1 MMSLY
6 LREKKMGVCS
16 VILDYLVN
24 ITSFFF
30 FFSTM
35 PPLNFA
41 SIFLKVE
48 SISLCSIIISSKG
61 SFQMPPE
68 NHLMEMTNCRILE
81 EESSLWDFEQ
91 WLDFVALNMIYRDNN
106 LPTA

>member
-1 MMSLY
+1 
-6 LREKKMGVCS
+6 
-16 VILDYLVN
+16 
-24 ITSFFF
+24 
-30 FFSTM
+30 
-35 PPLNFA
+35 
-41 SIFLKVE
+41 
-48 SISLCSIIISSKG
+48 
-61 SFQMPPE
+61 MPPE